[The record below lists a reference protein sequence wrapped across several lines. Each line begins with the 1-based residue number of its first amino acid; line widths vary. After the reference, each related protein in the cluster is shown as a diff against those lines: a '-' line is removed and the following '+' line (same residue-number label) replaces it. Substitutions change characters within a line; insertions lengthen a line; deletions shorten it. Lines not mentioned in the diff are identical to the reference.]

1 MLIECSKPFDV
12 QDNHLGDHKDVA
24 IKVYESIKNYDTHND
39 KFAEMFKWWLLERQ
53 IYWLSKYHFYL
64 VWFATRELLI
74 RNFELPSFD
83 DIVDF
88 AIEHPD
94 DIRKCF
100 NYPYKSEIT
109 REAANCRGDDL
120 RYFFGKIIS
129 VARVIK
135 RYFGDEFHE
144 HIENVPI
151 DFHDEVM
158 HVQPEVL
165 AHTLPMDVHLD
176 MLSNMNKPDVNYINN
191 NLIVFDILNTYM
203 STFLDLAVDIIE
215 DRKREQK
222 KYTSENIDKFVSTL
236 NTLKDRL
243 PK

>member
-39 KFAEMFKWWLLERQ
+39 KFAKMFKWWLLERQ
-53 IYWLSKYHFYL
+53 IYWFSKYHFYL

-165 AHTLPMDVHLD
+165 AHTLPMNVHLD
-176 MLSNMNKPDVNYINN
+176 MLSNRDKASCMNAYIIDQ
-191 NLIVFDILNTYM
+191 L
-203 STFLDLAVDIIE
+203 STFLDLAVDMLKDILH
-215 DRKREQK
+215 EQK
-222 KYTSENIDKFVSTL
+222 KYTLEDIDKFVYIM
-236 NTLKDRL
+236 TLKNKL
-243 PK
+243 SK